1 MIIFQDISAY
11 LTLICF
17 AYIVGSIN
25 FSIIIYHIVKNGDIR
40 NLGSKNAGATNIAR
54 FLGTKIGVLVMFLDI
69 LKSISVM
76 FTAIALK
83 QNVGFFHNTNH
94 LEIIAVFILIGHC
107 YPVFYN
113 FRGGKGAACALGIV
127 LSLNWVLFLV
137 ALLLVFLIV
146 VLTKHVSVASLST
159 TWIIFLLSWI
169 PWFNHGPQTPYVIVG
184 DYSFI
189 YWPLAIAIISL
200 FMTFKHRVNIMK
212 LISGKES
219 KIYLFKKTKNKKP
232 TVINNS

>member
-11 LTLICF
+11 FILICF
-17 AYIVGSIN
+17 AYLVGSIN
-25 FSIIIYHIVKNGDIR
+25 FSIIIYHIIKNGDIR

-54 FLGTKIGVLVMFLDI
+54 FLGTKIGILVMFLDI
-69 LKSISVM
+69 LKSVSVM
-76 FTAIALK
+76 FTSIALK
-83 QNVGFFHNTNH
+83 ENVNFFHNANH
-94 LEIIAVFILIGHC
+94 LEVIAVFILIGHC

-127 LSLNWVLFLV
+127 LSLNWVLFLI
-137 ALLLVFLIV
+137 ALFLVFAIV
-146 VLTKHVSVASLST
+146 VITKYVSVASLAT
-159 TWIIFLLSWI
+159 TWIIFILSWI
-169 PWFNHGPQTPYVIVG
+169 PWLNHGPETPYVIVG
-184 DYSFI
+184 DNAFI

-219 KIYLFKKTKNKKP
+219 KIYLFKKMKKQKQ
-232 TVINNS
+232 INNI